1 VRNKTCFEKIL
12 IRDPCDIMFFVC
24 SFIRYW
30 AGLYSKEMQ
39 VVIRSG
45 VEMMMRTAFKI
56 LGGRAR
62 LSVLLRI
69 AEGPAVP
76 QTTSG
81 EDDDA
86 QEAEE
91 DFDVPMSQRDDE

>member
-1 VRNKTCFEKIL
+1 
-12 IRDPCDIMFFVC
+12 
-24 SFIRYW
+24 
-30 AGLYSKEMQ
+30 
-39 VVIRSG
+39 
-45 VEMMMRTAFKI
+45 MMRTAFKI

-69 AEGPAVP
+69 TEGPAVP
-76 QTTSG
+76 QTTLG